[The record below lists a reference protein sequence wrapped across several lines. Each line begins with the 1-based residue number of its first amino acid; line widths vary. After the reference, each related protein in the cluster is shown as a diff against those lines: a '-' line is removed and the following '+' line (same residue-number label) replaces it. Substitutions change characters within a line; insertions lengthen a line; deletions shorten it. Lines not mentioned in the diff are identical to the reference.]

1 MLINLQNWHVGDDK
15 MFEDKNL
22 ESNEEN
28 NQIIRNIS
36 AYKAEKLVKENK
48 DNPDFVILDV
58 RTPKEFSAG
67 HLKGALNMDFYA
79 ENYREQIEKGDKE
92 KKYLICCG
100 SGVRGSKT
108 LQAMAE
114 AGYVEVYNILGGVRM
129 WEMSKLP
136 LTKK

>member
-1 MLINLQNWHVGDDK
+1 
-15 MFEDKNL
+15 MFEGNENP

-36 AYKAEKLVKENK
+36 PYKAAKLVEENSE
-48 DNPDFVILDV
+48 NPDFVILDV
-58 RTPKEFSAG
+58 RTSKEFDEG
-67 HLKGALNMDFYA
+67 HLEGALLMDFYA
-79 ENYREQIEKGDKE
+79 DDFQEQIEKGDKE

-108 LQAMAE
+108 IRSME
-114 AGYVEVYNILGGVRM
+114 DAGYMEVYNILGGVRM
-129 WEMSKLP
+129 WEKSRLP